1 MRNLKR
7 ALSLALASVMLLG
20 MMVVGSS
27 AKGIDD
33 FTDKAEIV
41 NQDAVAVTSA
51 IGMFEGYEDGSFG
64 PENVVTRAEMAVII
78 CTMLYGAG
86 VNVNQFAETNV
97 FTDVPAWAEGYVNLC
112 SSLGIVAGVG
122 EGKFDPNAT
131 VTTAQAVLMLCRA
144 LGYFQNAADFGD
156 NWMLAATAKGTAL
169 GLYGD
174 LKLTAEAGLTRD
186 NVAELVFN
194 ALTKAVPV
202 QYNELLGVYYNE
214 NKGILYS
221 LTYYYTDTLGY
232 KNFDLVYK
240 TNENTDYGRPG
251 TTWGIGSYRMDGSP
265 SGEGNKEG
273 VLNEDGSLIP
283 ERVKMT
289 SDDEIITVADTP
301 DFTYTANTKENVIYK
316 AVGKSVVDDYAWNIY
331 VDGAEQAG
339 DDLAP
344 ANDKDTDYTYTA
356 KGATTEIYVDDVN
369 ETVTVV
375 MINYYMAEVT
385 KVKDGENTVRV
396 LSNATKSSPID
407 ERTIAANGF
416 AVDDYVVIT
425 VDVDDDGDSFVA
437 SIDAPA
443 TAEGS
448 VSYVSKLSEAE
459 GNKDGQY
466 AKLDDGN
473 KYTYSKYTASDLDDI
488 NMEHPT
494 LDVNYRLYLDPNG
507 YVLGFLA
514 LDNYYE
520 NYLYV
525 ESAASYLNSIDA
537 KVIFTDGTEKQVK
550 IDDEFI
556 DGSKIDVDNVKNAYD
571 AGTPG
576 LVGRAY
582 AYTESDGVYT
592 LRPVWP
598 SMSDTGR
605 PGTPA
610 KDYYKNYR
618 DVSVDVTVNYAAGTP
633 GETAAQVNAKN
644 TVIKSGAAY
653 ITANGTTYIV
663 DKDTKFVDVDENQ
676 VYTGFENV
684 PDYIADSTVDGG
696 KVSFWAIDTRSTDGV
711 AEVIFIYEGEAS
723 NSNDVYFYSATGS
736 FETHSR
742 NENYKTHDVYVDGEK
757 QTMNFTPAG
766 HKDQNG
772 DEVGLGLYR
781 VNKTDGKGFVT
792 DITKITSFEN
802 VVSVGGNSF
811 SLGTSAPKQY
821 ITDKDTVIVVATYDR
836 KDNGSL
842 KDPVVS
848 LGSLKDMNV
857 AKDKNGNIIDDYNTV
872 VYVANTSDS
881 GRIADLVY
889 IVKTE
894 KAVYDNTV
902 TFTNYAGGTYT
913 LAVQSTNAQDNGD
926 GTVGINDNQTLKF
939 KITPKTVGTTTYEL
953 VSVKLG
959 DEVLTADTNDVYS
972 VKVGTKDL
980 TIDVTTKAQVVGKG
994 DVSMDPAGNITV
1006 TWKNGDTNKPGPDE
1020 AVENVKTFLKAA
1032 GWKGDITVT
1041 KQGVKYV
1048 FTGKDSYGWDAQA
1061 TWDTANNFYEVI
1073 AVSVNGTGVEVKK
1086 GSNVTAA
1093 FTALGLTAAGNIVNA
1108 ATKAKVLGT
1117 DVAADGTAYADKYIA
1132 LTVSTETTYGLADDK
1147 VGADKF
1153 GSGAGNYYNVGGAVY
1168 KALADVTYGDLDSD
1182 TDYNA
1187 TVVDGNKGYYKLTED
1202 GQADKYLKA
1211 NADALTGLTAST
1223 KVLLKNDATG
1233 AVTAVDVS
1241 SNKITMPAYDATVR
1255 LKDAYQL
1262 TALDLSTPQLGSDVE
1277 QTWSENVVKADDGK
1291 YYAAAGAV
1299 TVTLSNVSIKQ
1310 TGVNLILTVGG
1321 TGASLKGCDLAATE
1335 VAGKYADAVLGTGKI
1350 TVEADTTYTG
1360 TITLGLNVGSSATE
1374 ITLTWGNS

>member
-86 VNVNQFAETNV
+86 VNVNQFAETSV
-97 FTDVPAWAEGYVNLC
+97 FTDVPAWAQGYVNLC

-122 EGKFDPNAT
+122 DGKFDPNAT

-144 LGYFQNAADFGD
+144 LGYFQSAADFGSD
-156 NWMLAATAKGTAL
+156 WMLAATAKGTAL

-174 LKLTAEAGLTRD
+174 LKLAANEGLTRD

-251 TTWGIGSYRMDGSP
+251 TTWGIGSYRMDGNP

-396 LSNATKSSPID
+396 LSNATKTSPID

-556 DGSKIDVDNVKNAYD
+556 DGSKIDVDNVKNDYD
-571 AGTPG
+571 ASSNPG

-939 KITPKTVGTTTYEL
+939 KITPKTVGNTTYEL

-1006 TWKNGDTNKPGPDE
+1006 TWKNGVTNKPGPDE
-1020 AVENVKTFLKAA
+1020 AVENVKTFLKMTA

-1041 KQGVKYV
+1041 KQGVNYV

-1061 TWDTANNFYEVI
+1061 TWDTANNFYEARTFTLNGAEVTKNVAETLSAADTNHYLI
-1073 AVSVNGTGVEVKK
+1073 QKADAADDYALSSAATVGDLTDGAIVSTQGRK
-1086 GSNVTAA
+1086 VTV
-1093 FTALGLTAAGNIVNA
+1093 TNAAGTA
-1108 ATKAKVLGT
+1108 T
-1117 DVAADGTAYADKYIA
+1117 DVYVDNDTY
-1132 LTVSTETTYGLADDK
+1132 TVPEEGNWYK
-1147 VGADKF
+1147 VGASPEASYASSKTITLSTKDTAVQTGLIKVDSNYKKIGEKVSVTTDG
-1153 GSGAGNYYNVGGAVY
+1153 GSTYYQIDRNGTKTYDVYANEYTVTAG
-1168 KALADVTYGDLDSD
+1168 ADVTITKGFIKVTVEKDGDAGNLINTIDGSATAEKFVSKTGGNVEVTIVTNSIAQGSFTL
-1182 TDYNA
+1182 TDENSA
-1187 TVVDGNKGYYKLTED
+1187 T
-1202 GQADKYLKA
+1202 
-1211 NADALTGLTAST
+1211 ST
-1223 KVLLKNDATG
+1223 
-1233 AVTAVDVS
+1233 VS
-1241 SNKITMPAYDATVR
+1241 PSAPVFNSM
-1255 LKDAYQL
+1255 
-1262 TALDLSTPQLGSDVE
+1262 GE
-1277 QTWSENVVKADDGK
+1277 QTVPVTLTVIASATD
-1291 YYAAAGAV
+1291 V
-1299 TVTLSNVSIKQ
+1299 TV
-1310 TGVNLILTVGG
+1310 
-1321 TGASLKGCDLAATE
+1321 SLKL
-1335 VAGKYADAVLGTGKI
+1335 V
-1350 TVEADTTYTG
+1350 
-1360 TITLGLNVGSSATE
+1360 
-1374 ITLTWGNS
+1374 

>member
-1 MRNLKR
+1 MC
-7 ALSLALASVMLLG
+7 
-20 MMVVGSS
+20 
-27 AKGIDD
+27 I
-33 FTDKAEIV
+33 
-41 NQDAVAVTSA
+41 
-51 IGMFEGYEDGSFG
+51 
-64 PENVVTRAEMAVII
+64 
-78 CTMLYGAG
+78 
-86 VNVNQFAETNV
+86 
-97 FTDVPAWAEGYVNLC
+97 
-112 SSLGIVAGVG
+112 
-122 EGKFDPNAT
+122 
-131 VTTAQAVLMLCRA
+131 
-144 LGYFQNAADFGD
+144 
-156 NWMLAATAKGTAL
+156 
-169 GLYGD
+169 
-174 LKLTAEAGLTRD
+174 RD
-186 NVAELVFN
+186 
-194 ALTKAVPV
+194 
-202 QYNELLGVYYNE
+202 
-214 NKGILYS
+214 S
-221 LTYYYTDTLGY
+221 
-232 KNFDLVYK
+232 
-240 TNENTDYGRPG
+240 
-251 TTWGIGSYRMDGSP
+251 
-265 SGEGNKEG
+265 
-273 VLNEDGSLIP
+273 
-283 ERVKMT
+283 
-289 SDDEIITVADTP
+289 
-301 DFTYTANTKENVIYK
+301 
-316 AVGKSVVDDYAWNIY
+316 
-331 VDGAEQAG
+331 
-339 DDLAP
+339 
-344 ANDKDTDYTYTA
+344 
-356 KGATTEIYVDDVN
+356 
-369 ETVTVV
+369 
-375 MINYYMAEVT
+375 YMAEVT

-396 LSNATKSSPID
+396 LSNATKTSPID

-416 AVDDYVVIT
+416 AVDEYVVIT

-550 IDDEFI
+550 IDDEYI
-556 DGSKIDVDNVKNAYD
+556 DGTKISNEIGMANVGNAYD
-571 AGTPG
+571 DSSNPG

-598 SMSDTGR
+598 SMIDTGR
-605 PGTPA
+605 PGTGTLA

-618 DVSVDVTVNYAAGTP
+618 DVSVDVTVNYAAGTAD
-633 GETAAQVNAKN
+633 ETAAQVNAKN
-644 TVIKSGAAY
+644 TVIKNGAAY

-684 PDYIADSTVDGG
+684 PDYIADSTVDSG

-811 SLGTSAPKQY
+811 SLDNTAPKQY

-1006 TWKNGDTNKPGPDE
+1006 TWKNGVTNKPGPDE
-1020 AVENVKTFLKAA
+1020 AVENVKTFLKMTA

-1041 KQGVKYV
+1041 KQGVNYV

-1061 TWDTANNFYEVI
+1061 TWDTANNFYEARTFTLNGAEVTKNVAETLSAADANHYLI
-1073 AVSVNGTGVEVKK
+1073 QKADAADDYALSSAATVGDLTDGAIVSTQGRKVTETNAAGTATDVYVDNDTYTVTEEGNWYKVGVGSEVSYATSKTITLSAKDTAVQTGLIKVDSNYKKIGEKVSVTTDGGSTYYQIDRNGTKTYDVYANEYT
-1086 GSNVTAA
+1086 VTAGA
-1093 FTALGLTAAGNIVNA
+1093 DVTITKGFIKVTVEKDSAAGNLINTIDGSATAEKFVSKNGGNVEVNIK
-1108 ATKAKVLGT
+1108 TG
-1117 DVAADGTAYADKYIA
+1117 
-1132 LTVSTETTYGLADDK
+1132 
-1147 VGADKF
+1147 
-1153 GSGAGNYYNVGGAVY
+1153 
-1168 KALADVTYGDLDSD
+1168 DVTNGTY
-1182 TDYNA
+1182 T
-1187 TVVDGNKGYYKLTED
+1187 LT
-1202 GQADKYLKA
+1202 
-1211 NADALTGLTAST
+1211 
-1223 KVLLKNDATG
+1223 
-1233 AVTAVDVS
+1233 
-1241 SNKITMPAYDATVR
+1241 
-1255 LKDAYQL
+1255 
-1262 TALDLSTPQLGSDVE
+1262 
-1277 QTWSENVVKADDGK
+1277 
-1291 YYAAAGAV
+1291 
-1299 TVTLSNVSIKQ
+1299 
-1310 TGVNLILTVGG
+1310 G
-1321 TGASLKGCDLAATE
+1321 TGASSVNPSSITTTSIGVIDKDIELAIGA
-1335 VAGKYADAVLGTGKI
+1335 
-1350 TVEADTTYTG
+1350 
-1360 TITLGLNVGSSATE
+1360 SATDV
-1374 ITLTWGNS
+1374 TVQMKLVV

>member
-396 LSNATKSSPID
+396 LSNATKTSPID

-416 AVDDYVVIT
+416 AVNDYVVIT

-550 IDDEFI
+550 IDDEYI
-556 DGSKIDVDNVKNAYD
+556 DGTKISNVIGMANVGNAYD
-571 AGTPG
+571 ASSNPG

-618 DVSVDVTVNYAAGTP
+618 DVSVDVTVNYAAGTA

-644 TVIKSGAAY
+644 TVIKNGAAY

-811 SLGTSAPKQY
+811 SLDNTAPKQY

-1020 AVENVKTFLKAA
+1020 AVENVKTFLKMTA

-1061 TWDTANNFYEVI
+1061 TWDTANNFYEARTFTLNGAEVTKNVAETLSAADANHYLI
-1073 AVSVNGTGVEVKK
+1073 QKADAADDYALSSAATVGDLTDGAIVSTQGRKVTVTNAAGTATDVYVDNDTYTVPEEGNWYKVGGGSEVSYATSKTITLSTKDTAVQTGLIKVDSNYKKIGEKVSVTTDGGSTYYQIDRNGTKTYDVYANEYT
-1086 GSNVTAA
+1086 VTAGA
-1093 FTALGLTAAGNIVNA
+1093 DVTITKGFIKVTVEKDSAAGNLINTIDDSATAEKFVSKNGGNVEVNIK
-1108 ATKAKVLGT
+1108 TG
-1117 DVAADGTAYADKYIA
+1117 
-1132 LTVSTETTYGLADDK
+1132 
-1147 VGADKF
+1147 
-1153 GSGAGNYYNVGGAVY
+1153 
-1168 KALADVTYGDLDSD
+1168 DVTNGTY
-1182 TDYNA
+1182 T
-1187 TVVDGNKGYYKLTED
+1187 LT
-1202 GQADKYLKA
+1202 
-1211 NADALTGLTAST
+1211 
-1223 KVLLKNDATG
+1223 
-1233 AVTAVDVS
+1233 
-1241 SNKITMPAYDATVR
+1241 
-1255 LKDAYQL
+1255 
-1262 TALDLSTPQLGSDVE
+1262 
-1277 QTWSENVVKADDGK
+1277 
-1291 YYAAAGAV
+1291 
-1299 TVTLSNVSIKQ
+1299 
-1310 TGVNLILTVGG
+1310 G
-1321 TGASLKGCDLAATE
+1321 TGASSVNPSSITTTSIGVIDKDIELAIGA
-1335 VAGKYADAVLGTGKI
+1335 
-1350 TVEADTTYTG
+1350 
-1360 TITLGLNVGSSATE
+1360 SATDV
-1374 ITLTWGNS
+1374 TVKMKLVV

>member
-97 FTDVPAWAEGYVNLC
+97 FTDVPAWAQGYVNLC

-144 LGYFQNAADFGD
+144 LGYFQSAADFGSD
-156 NWMLAATAKGTAL
+156 WMLAATAKGTAL

-174 LKLTAEAGLTRD
+174 LKLAANEGLTRD

-316 AVGKSVVDDYAWNIY
+316 AVGKSVVDDYTWNVY

-369 ETVTVV
+369 DTVTVV

-396 LSNATKSSPID
+396 LSNATKTSPID

-416 AVDDYVVIT
+416 AVDEYVVIT

-556 DGSKIDVDNVKNAYD
+556 DGSKIDVDNVKNDYD
-571 AGTPG
+571 ASSNPG

-618 DVSVDVTVNYAAGTP
+618 DVSVDVTVNYAAGTA

-644 TVIKSGAAY
+644 TVIKNGAAY

-811 SLGTSAPKQY
+811 SLDNTAPKQY

-1006 TWKNGDTNKPGPDE
+1006 TWKNGVTNKPGPDE
-1020 AVENVKTFLKAA
+1020 AVENVKTFLKMTA

-1041 KQGVKYV
+1041 KQGVNYV

-1061 TWDTANNFYEVI
+1061 TWDTANNFYEARTFTLNGAEVTKNVAETLSAADTNHYLI
-1073 AVSVNGTGVEVKK
+1073 QKADAADDYALSSAATVGDLTDGAIVSTQGRK
-1086 GSNVTAA
+1086 VTV
-1093 FTALGLTAAGNIVNA
+1093 TNAAGTA
-1108 ATKAKVLGT
+1108 T
-1117 DVAADGTAYADKYIA
+1117 DVYVDNDTY
-1132 LTVSTETTYGLADDK
+1132 TVPEEGNWYK
-1147 VGADKF
+1147 VGASPEASYASSKTITLSTKDTAVQTGLIKVDSNYKKIGEKVSVTTDG
-1153 GSGAGNYYNVGGAVY
+1153 GSTYYQIDRNGTKTYDVYANEYTVTAG
-1168 KALADVTYGDLDSD
+1168 ADVTI
-1182 TDYNA
+1182 T
-1187 TVVDGNKGYYKLTED
+1187 KGFIK
-1202 GQADKYLKA
+1202 
-1211 NADALTGLTAST
+1211 
-1223 KVLLKNDATG
+1223 
-1233 AVTAVDVS
+1233 
-1241 SNKITMPAYDATVR
+1241 
-1255 LKDAYQL
+1255 
-1262 TALDLSTPQLGSDVE
+1262 
-1277 QTWSENVVKADDGK
+1277 
-1291 YYAAAGAV
+1291 V
-1299 TVTLSNVSIKQ
+1299 TVEK
-1310 TGVNLILTVGG
+1310 
-1321 TGASLKGCDLAATE
+1321 DE
-1335 VAGKYADAVLGTGKI
+1335 W
-1350 TVEADTTYTG
+1350 
-1360 TITLGLNVGSSATE
+1360 LNKKK
-1374 ITLTWGNS
+1374 

>member
-7 ALSLALASVMLLG
+7 ALSVALASAMLLG
-20 MMVVGSS
+20 MMMVGTS

-33 FTDKAEIV
+33 FTDKDKIV
-41 NQDAVAVTSA
+41 NQDAVAVTA
-51 IGMFEGYEDGSFG
+51 EIGVFDGYENGSFG

-86 VNVNQFAETNV
+86 VNVNQFAETSV
-97 FTDVPAWAEGYVNLC
+97 FTDVPDWAEGYVNLC
-112 SSLGIVAGVG
+112 ASLGIVAGVG
-122 EGKFDPNAT
+122 DGKFDPSAT
-131 VTTAQAVLMLCRA
+131 VTTAQAVLMLCRT
-144 LGYFQNAADFGD
+144 LGYFQSATDFGND
-156 NWMLAATAKGTAL
+156 WMLAATAKGTEL
-169 GLYGD
+169 GMYGD
-174 LKLTAEAGLTRD
+174 LKLTANAGLTRD

-396 LSNATKSSPID
+396 LSNATKTSPID

-416 AVDDYVVIT
+416 AVDEYVVIT

-556 DGSKIDVDNVKNAYD
+556 DGSKIDVDNVKNDYD
-571 AGTPG
+571 ASSNPG

-618 DVSVDVTVNYAAGTP
+618 DVSADVTVNYAAGTA

-644 TVIKSGAAY
+644 TVIKNGAAY

-939 KITPKTVGTTTYEL
+939 KITPETVGTTTYEL

-1006 TWKNGDTNKPGPDE
+1006 TWKNGVTNKPGPDE
-1020 AVENVKTFLKAA
+1020 AVENVKTFLKMTA

-1041 KQGVKYV
+1041 KQGVNYV

-1061 TWDTANNFYEVI
+1061 TWDTANNFYEARTFTLNGAEVTKNVAETLSAADANHYLI
-1073 AVSVNGTGVEVKK
+1073 QKADAADDYAPSSAATVGDLTDGAIVSTQGRKVTETNAAGTATDVYVDNDTYTVTEEGNWYKVGGGSEVSYATSKTITLSTKDTAVQTGLIKVDSNYKKIGEKVSVTTDGGSTYYQIDRNGTKTYDVYANEYT
-1086 GSNVTAA
+1086 VTAGA
-1093 FTALGLTAAGNIVNA
+1093 DVTITKGFIKVTVEKDSAAGNLINTIDDSATAEKFVSKNGGNVEVNIK
-1108 ATKAKVLGT
+1108 TG
-1117 DVAADGTAYADKYIA
+1117 
-1132 LTVSTETTYGLADDK
+1132 
-1147 VGADKF
+1147 
-1153 GSGAGNYYNVGGAVY
+1153 
-1168 KALADVTYGDLDSD
+1168 DVTNGTY
-1182 TDYNA
+1182 T
-1187 TVVDGNKGYYKLTED
+1187 LT
-1202 GQADKYLKA
+1202 
-1211 NADALTGLTAST
+1211 
-1223 KVLLKNDATG
+1223 
-1233 AVTAVDVS
+1233 
-1241 SNKITMPAYDATVR
+1241 
-1255 LKDAYQL
+1255 
-1262 TALDLSTPQLGSDVE
+1262 
-1277 QTWSENVVKADDGK
+1277 
-1291 YYAAAGAV
+1291 
-1299 TVTLSNVSIKQ
+1299 
-1310 TGVNLILTVGG
+1310 G
-1321 TGASLKGCDLAATE
+1321 TGASSVNPSSITTTSIGVIDKDIELAIGA
-1335 VAGKYADAVLGTGKI
+1335 
-1350 TVEADTTYTG
+1350 
-1360 TITLGLNVGSSATE
+1360 SATDV
-1374 ITLTWGNS
+1374 TVKMKLVV

>member
-122 EGKFDPNAT
+122 DGKFDPNAT

-396 LSNATKSSPID
+396 LSNATKTSPID

-556 DGSKIDVDNVKNAYD
+556 DGSKIDVDNVKNDYD
-571 AGTPG
+571 ASSNPG

-1006 TWKNGDTNKPGPDE
+1006 TWKNGVTNKPGPDE
-1020 AVENVKTFLKAA
+1020 AVENVKTFLKMTA

-1041 KQGVKYV
+1041 KQGVNYV

-1061 TWDTANNFYEVI
+1061 TWDTANNFYEARTFTLNGAEVTKNVAETLSAADTNHYLI
-1073 AVSVNGTGVEVKK
+1073 QKADAADDYALSSAATVGDLTDGAIVSTQGRKVTVTNAAGTATDVYVDNDTYTVPEEGNWYKVGASPEASYASSKTITLSTKDTAVQTGLIKVDSNYKKIGEKVSVTTDGGSTYYQIDRNGTKAYDVYANEYTVTAGADVTITKGFIKVTVEKDGDAGNLINTIDGSATAEKFVSKTGGNVEVTIVTNSIAQGSFTLTDENSATSAVSPSAPVFNSMGEQTVP
-1086 GSNVTAA
+1086 VT
-1093 FTALGLTAAGNIVNA
+1093 
-1108 ATKAKVLGT
+1108 
-1117 DVAADGTAYADKYIA
+1117 
-1132 LTVSTETTYGLADDK
+1132 LTVSASAT
-1147 VGADKF
+1147 
-1153 GSGAGNYYNVGGAVY
+1153 
-1168 KALADVTYGDLDSD
+1168 DVT
-1182 TDYNA
+1182 
-1187 TVVDGNKGYYKLTED
+1187 V
-1202 GQADKYLKA
+1202 
-1211 NADALTGLTAST
+1211 
-1223 KVLLKNDATG
+1223 
-1233 AVTAVDVS
+1233 
-1241 SNKITMPAYDATVR
+1241 
-1255 LKDAYQL
+1255 
-1262 TALDLSTPQLGSDVE
+1262 
-1277 QTWSENVVKADDGK
+1277 
-1291 YYAAAGAV
+1291 
-1299 TVTLSNVSIKQ
+1299 
-1310 TGVNLILTVGG
+1310 
-1321 TGASLKGCDLAATE
+1321 SLKL
-1335 VAGKYADAVLGTGKI
+1335 V
-1350 TVEADTTYTG
+1350 
-1360 TITLGLNVGSSATE
+1360 
-1374 ITLTWGNS
+1374 

>member
-86 VNVNQFAETNV
+86 VNVNQFAETSV
-97 FTDVPAWAEGYVNLC
+97 FTDVPAWAQGYVNLC

-122 EGKFDPNAT
+122 DGKFDPNAT

-174 LKLTAEAGLTRD
+174 LKLTANAGLTRD

-214 NKGILYS
+214 NKGIIYS
-221 LTYYYTDTLGY
+221 LTFYYTDTLGY

-251 TTWGIGSYRMDGSP
+251 TTWGIGSYRMDGNP

-344 ANDKDTDYTYTA
+344 ANDKDTDYAYTA

-369 ETVTVV
+369 DTVTVV

-396 LSNATKSSPID
+396 LSNATKTSPID

-416 AVDDYVVIT
+416 AVDEYVVIT

-556 DGSKIDVDNVKNAYD
+556 DGSKIDVDNVKNDYD
-571 AGTPG
+571 ASSNPG

-618 DVSVDVTVNYAAGTP
+618 DVSADVTVNYAAGTA

-644 TVIKSGAAY
+644 TVIKNGAAY

-857 AKDKNGNIIDDYNTV
+857 AKDKDGNIIDDYNTV

-939 KITPKTVGTTTYEL
+939 KITPETVGTTTYEL

-1006 TWKNGDTNKPGPDE
+1006 TWKNGVTNKPGPDE
-1020 AVENVKTFLKAA
+1020 AVENVKTFLKMTA

-1041 KQGVKYV
+1041 KQGVNYV

-1061 TWDTANNFYEVI
+1061 TWDTANNFYEARTFTLNGAEVTKNVAETLSAADASHYLI
-1073 AVSVNGTGVEVKK
+1073 QKADAADDYALSSAATVGDLTDGAIVSTQGRKVTETNAAGTATDVYVDNDTYTVTEEGNWYKVGGGSEVSYATSKTITLSTKDTAVQTGLIKVDSNYKKIGEKVSVTTDGGSTYYQIDRNGTKTYDVYANEYT
-1086 GSNVTAA
+1086 VTAGA
-1093 FTALGLTAAGNIVNA
+1093 DVTITKGFIKVTVEKDSAAGNLINTIDDSATAEKFVSKNGGNVEVNIK
-1108 ATKAKVLGT
+1108 TG
-1117 DVAADGTAYADKYIA
+1117 
-1132 LTVSTETTYGLADDK
+1132 
-1147 VGADKF
+1147 
-1153 GSGAGNYYNVGGAVY
+1153 
-1168 KALADVTYGDLDSD
+1168 DVTNGTY
-1182 TDYNA
+1182 T
-1187 TVVDGNKGYYKLTED
+1187 LT
-1202 GQADKYLKA
+1202 
-1211 NADALTGLTAST
+1211 
-1223 KVLLKNDATG
+1223 
-1233 AVTAVDVS
+1233 
-1241 SNKITMPAYDATVR
+1241 
-1255 LKDAYQL
+1255 
-1262 TALDLSTPQLGSDVE
+1262 
-1277 QTWSENVVKADDGK
+1277 
-1291 YYAAAGAV
+1291 
-1299 TVTLSNVSIKQ
+1299 
-1310 TGVNLILTVGG
+1310 G
-1321 TGASLKGCDLAATE
+1321 TGASSVNPSSITTTSIGVIDKDIELAIGA
-1335 VAGKYADAVLGTGKI
+1335 
-1350 TVEADTTYTG
+1350 
-1360 TITLGLNVGSSATE
+1360 SATDV
-1374 ITLTWGNS
+1374 TVKMKLVV

>member
-7 ALSLALASVMLLG
+7 ALSVALASAMLLG

-27 AKGIDD
+27 AKGLDD
-33 FTDKAEIV
+33 FSDNAEIV
-41 NQDAVAVTSA
+41 NKDAVAVTSA
-51 IGMFEGYEDGSFG
+51 IGLFDGYEDGSFG
-64 PENVVTRAEMAVII
+64 PKNVVTRAEMAVII
-78 CTMLYGAG
+78 STMLYGAG
-86 VNVNQFAETNV
+86 VNVNQFAETSV
-97 FTDVPAWAEGYVNLC
+97 FTDVPAWAQGYVNLC

-122 EGKFDPNAT
+122 DGKFDPNAT

-174 LKLTAEAGLTRD
+174 LKLAANEGLTRD

-251 TTWGIGSYRMDGSP
+251 TTWGIGSYRMDGNP

-316 AVGKSVVDDYAWNIY
+316 AVGKSVVDDYTWNVY

-396 LSNATKSSPID
+396 LSNATKTSPID

-416 AVDDYVVIT
+416 AVDEYVVIT

-550 IDDEFI
+550 IDDEYI
-556 DGSKIDVDNVKNAYD
+556 DGTKISNEIGMANVGNAYD
-571 AGTPG
+571 DSRNPG

-598 SMSDTGR
+598 SMIDTGR
-605 PGTPA
+605 PGTGTLA

-618 DVSVDVTVNYAAGTP
+618 DVSVDVTVNYAAGTA

-1061 TWDTANNFYEVI
+1061 TWDTANNFYEARTFTLDGAEVTKNVAETLSAADANHYLI
-1073 AVSVNGTGVEVKK
+1073 QKADAADDYAPSSAATVGDLTDGAIVSTQGRKVTETNAAGTATDVYVDNDTYTVTEEGNWYKVGGGSEVSYASSKTITLSAKDTAVQTGLIKVNNAGTVTYEKIGATVAVATDGGSTSYEIDRNGTKTYDVYGDYTVTAGADVTITKGFIKVTVEKDSDAGNLINTIDGSATAEKFVSETGGNVEVTIVTNSIAQGSFTLTDENSATSAVSPSAPVFNSMGEQTVP
-1086 GSNVTAA
+1086 VT
-1093 FTALGLTAAGNIVNA
+1093 
-1108 ATKAKVLGT
+1108 
-1117 DVAADGTAYADKYIA
+1117 
-1132 LTVSTETTYGLADDK
+1132 LTVSASAT
-1147 VGADKF
+1147 
-1153 GSGAGNYYNVGGAVY
+1153 
-1168 KALADVTYGDLDSD
+1168 DVT
-1182 TDYNA
+1182 
-1187 TVVDGNKGYYKLTED
+1187 V
-1202 GQADKYLKA
+1202 
-1211 NADALTGLTAST
+1211 
-1223 KVLLKNDATG
+1223 
-1233 AVTAVDVS
+1233 
-1241 SNKITMPAYDATVR
+1241 
-1255 LKDAYQL
+1255 
-1262 TALDLSTPQLGSDVE
+1262 
-1277 QTWSENVVKADDGK
+1277 
-1291 YYAAAGAV
+1291 
-1299 TVTLSNVSIKQ
+1299 
-1310 TGVNLILTVGG
+1310 
-1321 TGASLKGCDLAATE
+1321 SLKL
-1335 VAGKYADAVLGTGKI
+1335 V
-1350 TVEADTTYTG
+1350 
-1360 TITLGLNVGSSATE
+1360 
-1374 ITLTWGNS
+1374 

>member
-86 VNVNQFAETNV
+86 VNVNQFAETSV
-97 FTDVPAWAEGYVNLC
+97 FTDVPAWAQGYVNLC

-122 EGKFDPNAT
+122 DGKFDPNAT

-144 LGYFQNAADFGD
+144 LGYFQSAADFGSD
-156 NWMLAATAKGTAL
+156 WMLAATAKGTAL

-174 LKLTAEAGLTRD
+174 LKLAANEGLTRD

-251 TTWGIGSYRMDGSP
+251 TTWGIGSYRMDGNP

-344 ANDKDTDYTYTA
+344 ANDKDTDYAYTA

-369 ETVTVV
+369 DTVTVV

-396 LSNATKSSPID
+396 LSNATKTSPID

-556 DGSKIDVDNVKNAYD
+556 DGSKIDVDNVKNDYD
-571 AGTPG
+571 ASSNPG

-959 DEVLTADTNDVYS
+959 DEILTADTNDVYS

-1061 TWDTANNFYEVI
+1061 TWDTANNFYEARTFTLNGAEVTKNVAETLSAADANHYLI
-1073 AVSVNGTGVEVKK
+1073 QKADAADDYALSSAATVGDLTDGAIVSTQGRKVTETNAAGTATDVYVDNDTYTVTEEGNWYKVGEGSEVSYATSKTITLSAKDTAVQTGLIKVDSNYKKIGEKVSVTTDGGSTYYQIDRNGTKTYDVYANEYT
-1086 GSNVTAA
+1086 VTAGA
-1093 FTALGLTAAGNIVNA
+1093 DVTITKGFIKVTVEKDSAAGNLINTIDGSATAEKFVSKNGGNVEVNIK
-1108 ATKAKVLGT
+1108 TG
-1117 DVAADGTAYADKYIA
+1117 
-1132 LTVSTETTYGLADDK
+1132 
-1147 VGADKF
+1147 
-1153 GSGAGNYYNVGGAVY
+1153 
-1168 KALADVTYGDLDSD
+1168 DVTNGTY
-1182 TDYNA
+1182 T
-1187 TVVDGNKGYYKLTED
+1187 LT
-1202 GQADKYLKA
+1202 
-1211 NADALTGLTAST
+1211 
-1223 KVLLKNDATG
+1223 
-1233 AVTAVDVS
+1233 
-1241 SNKITMPAYDATVR
+1241 
-1255 LKDAYQL
+1255 
-1262 TALDLSTPQLGSDVE
+1262 
-1277 QTWSENVVKADDGK
+1277 
-1291 YYAAAGAV
+1291 
-1299 TVTLSNVSIKQ
+1299 
-1310 TGVNLILTVGG
+1310 G
-1321 TGASLKGCDLAATE
+1321 TGASSVNPSSITTTSIGVIDEDIELAIGA
-1335 VAGKYADAVLGTGKI
+1335 
-1350 TVEADTTYTG
+1350 
-1360 TITLGLNVGSSATE
+1360 SATDV
-1374 ITLTWGNS
+1374 TVQMKLVV

>member
-1 MRNLKR
+1 
-7 ALSLALASVMLLG
+7 
-20 MMVVGSS
+20 
-27 AKGIDD
+27 
-33 FTDKAEIV
+33 
-41 NQDAVAVTSA
+41 
-51 IGMFEGYEDGSFG
+51 
-64 PENVVTRAEMAVII
+64 
-78 CTMLYGAG
+78 
-86 VNVNQFAETNV
+86 
-97 FTDVPAWAEGYVNLC
+97 
-112 SSLGIVAGVG
+112 
-122 EGKFDPNAT
+122 
-131 VTTAQAVLMLCRA
+131 
-144 LGYFQNAADFGD
+144 
-156 NWMLAATAKGTAL
+156 
-169 GLYGD
+169 
-174 LKLTAEAGLTRD
+174 
-186 NVAELVFN
+186 
-194 ALTKAVPV
+194 
-202 QYNELLGVYYNE
+202 
-214 NKGILYS
+214 
-221 LTYYYTDTLGY
+221 
-232 KNFDLVYK
+232 
-240 TNENTDYGRPG
+240 
-251 TTWGIGSYRMDGSP
+251 
-265 SGEGNKEG
+265 
-273 VLNEDGSLIP
+273 
-283 ERVKMT
+283 
-289 SDDEIITVADTP
+289 DTP

-396 LSNATKSSPID
+396 LSNATKTSPID

-416 AVDDYVVIT
+416 AVDEYVVIT

-550 IDDEFI
+550 IDDEYI
-556 DGSKIDVDNVKNAYD
+556 DGTKISNEIGMANVGNAYD
-571 AGTPG
+571 DSSNPG

-598 SMSDTGR
+598 SMIDTGR
-605 PGTPA
+605 PGTGTLA

-644 TVIKSGAAY
+644 TVIKNGAAY

-848 LGSLKDMNV
+848 PGFLKDMNV

-959 DEVLTADTNDVYS
+959 DEVLTADTNGVYS

-1020 AVENVKTFLKAA
+1020 AVENVKTFLKMTA

-1041 KQGVKYV
+1041 KQGVNYV

-1061 TWDTANNFYEVI
+1061 TWDTANNFYEARTFTLNGAEVTKNVAETLSAADANHYLI
-1073 AVSVNGTGVEVKK
+1073 QKADAADDYALSSAATVGDLTDGAIVSTQGRKVTETNAAGTATDVYVDNDTYTVTEEGNWYKVGAGTEVSYATSKTITLSAKDTAVQTGLIKVDSNYKKIGEKVSVTTDGGSTYYQIDRNGTKTYDVYANEYTVTAGADVTITKGFIKVTVEKDSDAGNLINTIDGSATAEKFVSKTGGNVEVTIVTNSIAQGSFTLTDENSATSAVSPSAPVFNSMGEQTVP
-1086 GSNVTAA
+1086 VT
-1093 FTALGLTAAGNIVNA
+1093 
-1108 ATKAKVLGT
+1108 
-1117 DVAADGTAYADKYIA
+1117 
-1132 LTVSTETTYGLADDK
+1132 LTVSASAT
-1147 VGADKF
+1147 
-1153 GSGAGNYYNVGGAVY
+1153 
-1168 KALADVTYGDLDSD
+1168 DVT
-1182 TDYNA
+1182 
-1187 TVVDGNKGYYKLTED
+1187 V
-1202 GQADKYLKA
+1202 
-1211 NADALTGLTAST
+1211 
-1223 KVLLKNDATG
+1223 
-1233 AVTAVDVS
+1233 
-1241 SNKITMPAYDATVR
+1241 
-1255 LKDAYQL
+1255 
-1262 TALDLSTPQLGSDVE
+1262 
-1277 QTWSENVVKADDGK
+1277 
-1291 YYAAAGAV
+1291 
-1299 TVTLSNVSIKQ
+1299 
-1310 TGVNLILTVGG
+1310 
-1321 TGASLKGCDLAATE
+1321 SLKL
-1335 VAGKYADAVLGTGKI
+1335 V
-1350 TVEADTTYTG
+1350 
-1360 TITLGLNVGSSATE
+1360 
-1374 ITLTWGNS
+1374 

>member
-122 EGKFDPNAT
+122 DGKFDPNAT

-396 LSNATKSSPID
+396 LSNATKTSPID

-556 DGSKIDVDNVKNAYD
+556 DGSKIDVDNVKNDYD
-571 AGTPG
+571 ASSNPG

-1006 TWKNGDTNKPGPDE
+1006 TWKNGVTNKPGPDE
-1020 AVENVKTFLKAA
+1020 AVENVKTFLKMTA

-1041 KQGVKYV
+1041 KQGVNYV

-1061 TWDTANNFYEVI
+1061 TWDTANNFYEARTFTLNGAEVTKNVAETLSAADTNHYLI
-1073 AVSVNGTGVEVKK
+1073 QKADAADDYALSSAATVGDLTDGAIVSTQGRKVTVTNAAGTATDVYVDNDTYTVPEEGNWYKVGASPEASYASSKTITLSTKDTAVQTGLIKVDSNYKKIGEKVSVTTDGGSTYYQIDRNGTKTYDVYANEYTVTAGADVTITKGFIKVTVEKDGDAGNLINTIDGSATAEKFVSKTGGNVEVTIVTNSIAQGSFTLTDENSATSAVSPSAPVFNSMGEQTVP
-1086 GSNVTAA
+1086 VT
-1093 FTALGLTAAGNIVNA
+1093 
-1108 ATKAKVLGT
+1108 
-1117 DVAADGTAYADKYIA
+1117 
-1132 LTVSTETTYGLADDK
+1132 LTVSASAT
-1147 VGADKF
+1147 
-1153 GSGAGNYYNVGGAVY
+1153 
-1168 KALADVTYGDLDSD
+1168 DVT
-1182 TDYNA
+1182 
-1187 TVVDGNKGYYKLTED
+1187 V
-1202 GQADKYLKA
+1202 
-1211 NADALTGLTAST
+1211 
-1223 KVLLKNDATG
+1223 
-1233 AVTAVDVS
+1233 
-1241 SNKITMPAYDATVR
+1241 
-1255 LKDAYQL
+1255 
-1262 TALDLSTPQLGSDVE
+1262 
-1277 QTWSENVVKADDGK
+1277 
-1291 YYAAAGAV
+1291 
-1299 TVTLSNVSIKQ
+1299 
-1310 TGVNLILTVGG
+1310 
-1321 TGASLKGCDLAATE
+1321 SLKL
-1335 VAGKYADAVLGTGKI
+1335 V
-1350 TVEADTTYTG
+1350 
-1360 TITLGLNVGSSATE
+1360 
-1374 ITLTWGNS
+1374 